1 MQFEISPPNQS
12 SMFQQWF
19 SSPQT
24 TKSDASNI
32 PVAHVFIDAALSIES
47 FLYAGT
53 CVHREMEKRG
63 KGASFLS
70 YLTYIVSRGSESI
83 DFVHAL
89 KIVEIIASYS
99 FSHRIE
105 MNGEEQDSSYIL
117 MCELGKCFTM
127 LKPNDV
133 IFISTPDNTIFSS
146 CKYNKGLT
154 ADVIQIVNQTET
166 LLLHG
171 DDKVALDNQ
180 GETKKEELL

>member
-1 MQFEISPPNQS
+1 
-12 SMFQQWF
+12 MFQQWF

-24 TKSDASNI
+24 TTKSEASNI

-63 KGASFLS
+63 NGGSFLS

-105 MNGEEQDSSYIL
+105 MNGEEQNSSYIL

-133 IFISTPDNTIFSS
+133 IFISTLDNTIFSS

-154 ADVIQIVNQTET
+154 ADVIQIVNQNET

-171 DDKVALDNQ
+171 DDREGVNK
-180 GETKKEELL
+180 ETVKEELL